1 MGLIQVL
8 LSLVL
13 TRLPLYTTGNVP
25 HIITDSHVNAD
36 LDGDFTLNCRLSLS
50 NTNVSQVQWLWRSSE
65 KPGELIVVF
74 HKEFGINYRSTK
86 FRGRVT
92 FFSHSQHHVSIR
104 VSDVMMNDTGNYTCR
119 YTTFPRGILQATITV
134 TVTEPPQGGS
144 LWILGTVMAALL
156 FTVLLAAAV
165 YFTLKHAQKATGARS
180 RKSQPHHFVATNT
193 LVEKSKSLSFCLTHS
208 IPGSDQTTNDQDQD
222 LNYAEI
228 GFFKKA
234 SGTKVPQSKSDVEY
248 GEVVFPSDASRAH
261 SPSGRPN
268 AHSDT
273 TYAEVKRA

>member
-1 MGLIQVL
+1 MCLNKVSFATFMESIMDFGVFSIL
-8 LSLVL
+8 LVMTSLA
-13 TRLPLYTTGNVP
+13 LYTAGDVP
-25 HIITDSHVNAD
+25 HIITDPHVNAY
-36 LDGDFTLNCRLSLS
+36 LGADFTLNCRLSPN
-50 NTNVSQVQWLWRSSE
+50 NTNVSQVQWSWRSSE
-65 KPGELIVVF
+65 KPEEIIVVF
-74 HKEFGINYRSTK
+74 EKQFGTHYQCLK

-92 FFSHSQHHVSIR
+92 FFSHSQYHVSIR
-104 VSDVMMNDTGNYTCR
+104 VSDVMMNDTGNYICH
-119 YTTFPRGILQATITV
+119 YTTFPSGNFQATITV

-180 RKSQPHHFVATNT
+180 R
-193 LVEKSKSLSFCLTHS
+193 
-208 IPGSDQTTNDQDQD
+208 SDQTTNDQDQD